1 LKLDLVLNN
10 KSLALVLNWLGELGR
25 DGVVS
30 SRVLDNEA
38 LVAIDALEH
47 MWLLNSPLAD
57 VCPLLIH
64 IGSLH
69 VLLRVGW
76 LPSLLPVVCELLDEV
91 ALNLGRLLYSS

>member
-1 LKLDLVLNN
+1 
-10 KSLALVLNWLGELGR
+10 
-25 DGVVS
+25 
-30 SRVLDNEA
+30 
-38 LVAIDALEH
+38 